1 MSAAAGLDLRPR
13 LLHDPAMWLTDSFQK
28 YTLRALARLPE
39 TAMQSLAG
47 APVRFEGQKLN
58 AVAQLLNRYSPQGA
72 PPDSTPETL
81 ARMRSDTEAQTTWLA
96 PWANR
101 LIEAEEIA
109 LPGAEGP
116 RPARLYRPA
125 QLSEPGPG
133 LLYFH
138 GGGHVMGSIRSHD
151 GICRALA
158 GDGGLRVISFDYRLA
173 PEHPFPAGIEDCTAA
188 FRGLA
193 ARAAE
198 FGIEPARIA
207 VGGDSSGANC
217 AAVVAQ
223 SCRDDS
229 ISPAFQLLFVPW
241 LDLANKH
248 NSYELFGRGFML
260 EEEWIDWFAA
270 LYLNG
275 ADPTDPRVS
284 PLYGDV
290 AGLCP
295 ALIVT
300 AGFDPLRDE
309 GEAYAAAM
317 SRAGIDAQHVRA
329 EGMTHAFLNF
339 SGGIPAA
346 RALLQ
351 QSALRL
357 AEALAPAE
365 TA

>member
-1 MSAAAGLDLRPR
+1 
-13 LLHDPAMWLTDSFQK
+13 MWLTDSFQK

-39 TAMQSLAG
+39 PAMRPLAG
-47 APVRFEGQKLN
+47 APIRHEGQQLH
-58 AVAQLLNRYSPQGA
+58 AVAQLLNRFAPQGT
-72 PPDSTPETL
+72 PPDSDPETL
-81 ARMRSDTEAQTTWLA
+81 ARMRDDTETHASWLA

-101 LIEAEEIA
+101 LIEAEDIA
-109 LPGAEGP
+109 LPGAEGA

-125 QLSEPGPG
+125 QLSRPGPA

-158 GDGGLRVISFDYRLA
+158 GDGGLRVISYDYRLA
-173 PEHPFPAGIEDCTAA
+173 PEHPFPAGIEDCIAA

-193 ARAAE
+193 ARAGDH
-198 FGIEPARIA
+198 GIDPARIA

-217 AAVVAQ
+217 AAVVTQ
-223 SCRDDS
+223 TCRTDRPA
-229 ISPAFQLLFVPW
+229 PAFQLLFVPW
-241 LDLANKH
+241 LDLASKH

-260 EEEWIDWFAA
+260 EESWIDWFAD

-275 ADPTDPRVS
+275 ADASDPRVS
-284 PLYGDV
+284 PLYGNL

-295 ALIVT
+295 ALVMT

-309 GEAYAAAM
+309 AEAYAAGM
-317 SRAGIDAQHVRA
+317 RRAGVEVEHVRA
-329 EGMTHAFLNF
+329 EGMTHAFLSF

-357 AEALAPAE
+357 ADALNVAE